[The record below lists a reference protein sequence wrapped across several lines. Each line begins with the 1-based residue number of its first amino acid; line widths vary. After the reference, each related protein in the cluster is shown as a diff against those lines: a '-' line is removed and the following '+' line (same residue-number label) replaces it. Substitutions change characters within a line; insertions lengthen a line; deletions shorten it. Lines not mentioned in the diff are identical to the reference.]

1 MDDKEG
7 FDANVQIN
15 TAEFKTEQNVLKD
28 FNLDA
33 VMRNNTITI
42 RQASYVLERGQVF
55 FQGYLRSD
63 SINTR
68 FSIVNLDTKKIGKVI
83 GIDNVNGQVSLN
95 GEIKTQGKS
104 FHDWA
109 SNLSGDVNLQA
120 QGIEVT
126 NVDFNS
132 FITNLLS
139 SKNKSEIST
148 LAYVDIYNGKTFL
161 KILAEKQVLRV
172 VYVQLVYS
180 SGLIKHQD
188 RSLLI

>member
-1 MDDKEG
+1 M
-7 FDANVQIN
+7 QIN

>member
-1 MDDKEG
+1 M
-7 FDANVQIN
+7 
-15 TAEFKTEQNVLKD
+15 
-28 FNLDA
+28 
-33 VMRNNTITI
+33 
-42 RQASYVLERGQVF
+42 
-55 FQGYLRSD
+55 
-63 SINTR
+63 
-68 FSIVNLDTKKIGKVI
+68 DTKKIGKVI